1 MFDFHCH
8 IVYGVDDGAKTIED
22 SLTMIQEAKQVG
34 FTDIILTPHYIPEYY
49 ETNVEGIKNKI
60 TEIEKSYN
68 TSEVHLYQANELY
81 AYEDLSMLI
90 EQNQASSIAGT
101 RYVLFELPMHNE
113 ILDISS
119 MIYNLLESRYI
130 PVIAHPERY
139 SYVQKNPNKVLSWIE
154 EGALLQANY
163 GSILGI
169 YGKEAKNTVIKM
181 LKHQM
186 IHFLGSDCHRPNSIY
201 PKIPKIL
208 EELKKIITEEELYIL
223 TTQNAEDIL
232 NGNIIEIPEPKK
244 IEESFFKKFL
254 K

>member
-8 IVYGVDDGAKTIED
+8 IVYGVDDGAKTLED
-22 SLTMIQEAKQVG
+22 SLKMIQEAKKVG
-34 FTDIILTPHYIPEYY
+34 FSDIILTPHYIPEYY
-49 ETNVEGIKNKI
+49 ESNAEEIRNKI
-60 TEIEKSYN
+60 TEIQKSGIDP
-68 TSEVHLYQANELY
+68 EVHLYQGNELY
-81 AYEDLSMLI
+81 AYEDLAMLI
-90 EQNQASSIAGT
+90 EQKQASSIADT

-113 ILDISS
+113 ILDISP

-130 PVIAHPERY
+130 PIIAHPERY
-139 SYVQKNPNKVLSWIE
+139 SYMQKDPNKVLSWIE

-163 GSILGI
+163 GSIVGL

-201 PKIPKIL
+201 PRIPEML
-208 EELKKIITEEELYIL
+208 GELNKVITKEELYRL
-223 TTQNAEDIL
+223 TTKNAEDIL
-232 NGNIIEIPEPKK
+232 NGNIIEIPEPQK
-244 IEESFFKKFL
+244 IEESFFKKFF